1 MSFVYFPL
9 ALAASLLKEMPA
21 LYHASSSHCPKT
33 AEGFRRPSVTIAGA
47 ELVALDPQRHLS
59 RCHVPVPNGGNRRSY
74 QHCKHEGS
82 VVAMVWHGEQWV
94 TFSKDSMRD
103 RRLRVKVPS

>member
-1 MSFVYFPL
+1 ML
-9 ALAASLLKEMPA
+9 
-21 LYHASSSHCPKT
+21 
-33 AEGFRRPSVTIAGA
+33 TIAGA

-59 RCHVPVPNGGNRRSY
+59 RYHVPVPSGGNRRSY

-94 TFSKDSMRD
+94 TYSKDSMRD
-103 RRLRVKVPS
+103 

>member
-9 ALAASLLKEMPA
+9 ALTASLLKERSA
-21 LYHASSSHCPKT
+21 LRLASTSHCPKM

-59 RCHVPVPNGGNRRSY
+59 CRPVPVPSGGNRDL
-74 QHCKHEGS
+74 
-82 VVAMVWHGEQWV
+82 V
-94 TFSKDSMRD
+94 TST
-103 RRLRVKVPS
+103 V